1 MSIEFR
7 VMGRSDYVFVL
18 GVMGVAQNISLIRAV
33 ASDRL
38 LFFFHFWNLKGTY
51 LEIDTFD
58 SSSGYIAN
66 GCLLENRHLCGAP
79 NRQPWGVL

>member
-38 LFFFHFWNLKGTY
+38 LFFFIFGTLKVQ
-51 LEIDTFD
+51 I
-58 SSSGYIAN
+58 
-66 GCLLENRHLCGAP
+66 
-79 NRQPWGVL
+79 